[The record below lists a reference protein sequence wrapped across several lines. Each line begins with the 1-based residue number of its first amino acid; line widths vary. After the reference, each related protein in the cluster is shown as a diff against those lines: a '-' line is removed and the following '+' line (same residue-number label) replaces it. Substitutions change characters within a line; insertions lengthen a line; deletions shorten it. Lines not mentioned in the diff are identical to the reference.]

1 MMLFGM
7 GQKGSQAVKR
17 GGLFG
22 GNLRGAAL
30 AGAGLLALR
39 WWRNRRSSTQPP
51 PAAGRSESTRN
62 PIDGW
67 Q

>member
-7 GQKGSQAVKR
+7 GQKGNQTVKR

-30 AGAGLLALR
+30 AGLLALR
-39 WWRNRRSSTQPP
+39 WWRNRRSSARPR
-51 PAAGRSESTRN
+51 PAGGGSDSTRN

-67 Q
+67 E

>member
-7 GQKGSQAVKR
+7 GQKGNQRVKR

-22 GNLRGAAL
+22 GNLRGATL

-39 WWRNRRSSTQPP
+39 WWRNRRSSARPRQSG
-51 PAAGRSESTRN
+51 GRSESTRN